1 MCPARKRPP
10 NRRGEGHLLRD
21 ELVEAARGLL
31 QTQPD
36 SALGIRAVT
45 RAAGV
50 SPQSFYLHFPDVD
63 ALLYEVYAREWAALR
78 SVLAS
83 AAAEDRDPPDRLRRA
98 AHAFCDFALE
108 SPTRY
113 IALMGMRGQYA
124 PKWDSWELPAAAV
137 FRFTAALIGA
147 ALGHPAGTELT
158 RAQRQQ
164 VTDRAIGLIG
174 ALHGLVSLKIN
185 KPLYPWP
192 LPRLIDQAAAHSLQ
206 TLEWDDTGT
215 ETPA

>member
-1 MCPARKRPP
+1 M
-10 NRRGEGHLLRD
+10 L
-21 ELVEAARGLL
+21 
-31 QTQPD
+31 
-36 SALGIRAVT
+36 S

-63 ALLYEVYAREWAALR
+63 ALLYEVYAREWAELR
-78 SVLAS
+78 GVLAD
-83 AAAEDRDPPDRLRRA
+83 AAAEGRDHPDRLRRV

-124 PKWDSWELPAAAV
+124 PEWTSRELPAIAV
-137 FRFTAALIGA
+137 FKLVAALIGA
-147 ALGHPAGTELT
+147 GLGHPGGTDLT
-158 RAQRQQ
+158 EAQRQE
-164 VTDRAIGLIG
+164 VTDRAVGLIS

-192 LPRLIDQAAAHSLQ
+192 LPRLIDQAAVHSLQ
-206 TLEWDDTGT
+206 THDWDETGT
-215 ETPA
+215 QAPA